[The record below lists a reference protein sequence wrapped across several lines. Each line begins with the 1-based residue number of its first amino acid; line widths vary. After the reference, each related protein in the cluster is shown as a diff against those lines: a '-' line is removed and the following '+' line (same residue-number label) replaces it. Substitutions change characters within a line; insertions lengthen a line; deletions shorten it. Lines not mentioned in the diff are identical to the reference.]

1 MGFTILYYFV
11 CFIVIVLAIAGIQK
25 WVKLP
30 QQKKDTIGIIIMST
44 FLSLLTVFIL
54 IMVFQADILNA
65 ESTASLMMLF
75 LFLIIVFI
83 ALSLKWYN
91 DKYIKTLN
99 IGRAIIISTIA
110 VFCIAFIALQSVVN
124 KEKESIIAEVELRTT
139 ITNIFF
145 DNHKPYFKNMMLADG
160 RYLPMPETMYNK
172 VQLGDSIYKLKK
184 QNFYTVVSIDKIYK
198 HYPVAANSRILS
210 RPQ

>member
-54 IMVFQADILNA
+54 IMVFQADILSA
-65 ESTASLMMLF
+65 ESTASIMMIF

-83 ALSLKWYN
+83 AFFIKWYN

-110 VFCIAFIALQSVVN
+110 VFCIAFIALQSIVK
-124 KEKESIIAEVELRTT
+124 KEIESITKDQEFQTT
-139 ITNIFF
+139 ITDIVF
-145 DNHKPYFKNMMLADG
+145 DNHKPYFKSMILADG
-160 RYLPMPETMYNK
+160 RYLPMPETMNNQ
-172 VQLGDSIYKLKK
+172 VQIGDSIYKLKM
-184 QNFYTVVSIDKIYK
+184 QNFY
-198 HYPVAANSRILS
+198 ILKGLLFF
-210 RPQ
+210 